1 MERTQDVLED
11 IGIAKLGADVLNIE
25 LLVMVAMGRG
35 TDSYNTLRQVTRE
48 VRRRRRGTQ
57 MMENC
62 AHTGEGN
69 RLVLH
74 H

>member
-25 LLVMVAMGRG
+25 LLVVVTMGRG

-48 VRRRRRGTQ
+48 VRRRRRDTNDGKL
-57 MMENC
+57 C
-62 AHTGEGN
+62 AYG
-69 RLVLH
+69 
-74 H
+74 